1 VELSFDIR
9 VMDTRSLA
17 LILYSR
23 SKLNQ
28 DIKVSSE
35 YQSFKGEFK
44 DTDWEQTIDRFHIQ
58 DENIKN
64 TLLNFIKDI

>member
-1 VELSFDIR
+1 
-9 VMDTRSLA
+9 MDTRSLA

-28 DIKVSSE
+28 DLKISNE

-64 TLLNFIKDI
+64 TLLNFIKVV

>member
-1 VELSFDIR
+1 
-9 VMDTRSLA
+9 MDTRSLA

-35 YQSFKGEFK
+35 YQSLKGEFK

-58 DENIKN
+58 DKEITKN
-64 TLLNFIKDI
+64 LVVFMNTI

>member
-1 VELSFDIR
+1 
-9 VMDTRSLA
+9 MDTRSLA

-35 YQSFKGEFK
+35 YGSLKGEFK

-58 DENIKN
+58 DEEIQKN
-64 TLLNFIKDI
+64 LINFISSI

>member
-1 VELSFDIR
+1 
-9 VMDTRSLA
+9 MDTRSLA

-35 YQSFKGEFK
+35 YQSLKGEFK

-58 DENIKN
+58 DEEIIKN
-64 TLLNFIKDI
+64 LVAFMNTI

>member
-1 VELSFDIR
+1 
-9 VMDTRSLA
+9 MDTRSLA

-35 YQSFKGEFK
+35 YQSLKGKFK